1 MVWLDDAHIGISSSF
16 FPESGGATT
25 SYWTAFNLDSR
36 AEVDEIEGTD
46 FRVVVHEGAL
56 YTSDGRVT
64 WTGTNFQT
72 DGEGYGAIQDNY
84 GNLWDK
90 GGVYGLTLVDQDRG
104 LQVSLGEEGTQG
116 PNIYLGSGTGTGV
129 AYRDFAFDD
138 YWVLNKYSRHS
149 SATITS
155 LRDRAYDANQPL
167 FIDLDAPNGAFIKL
181 TDPDLWYYLRSG
193 DETEDVVINYEVV
206 LDSGETELRDFVI
219 PFAAIESF
227 AAFDSNIYDPSSYEN
242 GYEILQQNGEG
253 IALEAPNPE
262 AEESTFCLSNTMT
275 QQQRCA
281 SLSGYSVLR
290 TDLENIRNNA
300 ERHYPELSY
309 ACPDNSARRC
319 LVSRM

>member
-1 MVWLDDAHIGISSSF
+1 M
-16 FPESGGATT
+16 
-25 SYWTAFNLDSR
+25 
-36 AEVDEIEGTD
+36 
-46 FRVVVHEGAL
+46 
-56 YTSDGRVT
+56 
-64 WTGTNFQT
+64 
-72 DGEGYGAIQDNY
+72 
-84 GNLWDK
+84 
-90 GGVYGLTLVDQDRG
+90 
-104 LQVSLGEEGTQG
+104 
-116 PNIYLGSGTGTGV
+116 
-129 AYRDFAFDD
+129 
-138 YWVLNKYSRHS
+138 
-149 SATITS
+149 
-155 LRDRAYDANQPL
+155 RDRAYEANQPL

-281 SLSGYSVLR
+281 SLSGYSVWR

-300 ERHYPELSY
+300 GAPLSRIEL
-309 ACPDNSARRC
+309 CVPR
-319 LVSRM
+319 